1 MALENQV
8 SESEIKMKLFEILY
22 ERLKVMDFVYFPQE
36 KIIQCSKHSAEVLN
50 FSEIIKNVPESLVNN
65 LVYAFDREKVMQ
77 TYSAI
82 EHGKEIVSCEFRGI
96 NVVRRFYCEMRVIKK
111 DANGN
116 VIAAAG
122 ILQKIMD
129 GTEVR
134 TSDKVKRPAKKKDI
148 KLLVV
153 DDNKVNLLV
162 AGEVFKPY
170 CFNIDFAESGAQAL
184 DFCQKTQYDAIFM
197 DYMMPE
203 MDGKEAMDEIRKMPG
218 FEKIPVVA
226 LSANDDFSSNG
237 KNGYKNLGFDA
248 FIPKPLNA
256 ENLNKVLEE
265 ILPGNLSVKL
275 QKSLIIVRKNQKKD
289 ENTTEITAGNPEE
302 ETISDSVV
310 EVSEDVLRQVYKDGI
325 KKIKD
330 LPEYVAAGNL
340 DLYAIEVHALK
351 SVMAAIGKNKLSAL
365 AKLHEQKAKSGDLD
379 FVKNNIDDLLKD
391 YSAIISSL
399 GERFGLE
406 EEIEA
411 ELPAFTKDEFY
422 SKIKKLQKNLDD
434 YDLDELKKLC
444 REMQNHKCT
453 DLQRECLDFIY
464 DCADSYDYEG
474 TGQKIAELNALV
486 ENSEPKIPEKSL
498 LIIDLH
504 GGLISKAVYNYLKN
518 EIPVFYEANP
528 ESLQNE
534 KKDFTDLLIFISSQN
549 ENSDVFS
556 KFLENK
562 KEILE
567 KISFAGDQSAIENF
581 RKNYNLTQP
590 HKDFLRPVNAKS
602 VAEYFMGTSKNCNF

>member
-1 MALENQV
+1 MVFENQV
-8 SESEIKMKLFEILY
+8 SEAEIKMKLFEILY

-36 KIIQCSKHSAEVLN
+36 KIIQCSKHSAKILN
-50 FSEIIKNVPESLVNN
+50 FSEIIKNVPESLVSN
-65 LVYAFDREKVMQ
+65 LVYAPDREKVMQ
-77 TYSAI
+77 AYSAI
-82 EHGKEIVSCEFRGI
+82 AHGKEIVSCEFRGV

-111 DANGN
+111 NADGN

-134 TSDKVKRPAKKKDI
+134 TSDKVKKSTKKKNI

-170 CFNIDFAESGAQAL
+170 CFNIDYAESGAQAI

-203 MDGKEAMDEIRKMPG
+203 MDGKESTEEIRKMPG

-265 ILPGNLSVKL
+265 IFPGNLSVKL
-275 QKSLIIVRKNQKKD
+275 QKSLIIVRQNQKKD
-289 ENTTEITAGNPEE
+289 ENAKEITVSKIKE
-302 ETISDSVV
+302 ETIADSVI

-330 LPEYVAAGNL
+330 LPEYVATGNL
-340 DLYAIEVHALK
+340 ELYAIEVHALK

-379 FVKNNIDDLLKD
+379 FIKSNIDDLLKD
-391 YSAIISSL
+391 YSAIITSL
-399 GERFGLE
+399 GEKIGLE

-411 ELPAFTKDEFY
+411 GLPAFTKEEFY

-444 REMQNHKCT
+444 HEMQNHKCT

-464 DCADSYDYEG
+464 DCADSYDYDG
-474 TGQKIAELNALV
+474 TGKKIAELNFLV
-486 ENSEPKIPEKSL
+486 ESCEQKMPEKSL

-504 GGLISKAVYNYLKN
+504 SGLISNAVYNYLKN
-518 EIPVFYEANP
+518 KISVFYENNP
-528 ESLQNE
+528 DFLQKE
-534 KKDFTDLLIFISSQN
+534 KTKDFTDLLIFTSTEN
-549 ENSDVFS
+549 ENPTLFS
-556 KFLENK
+556 KLLENK
-562 KEILE
+562 KEISGR
-567 KISFAGDQSAIENF
+567 ISFVGDKSAIENF
-581 RKNYNLTQP
+581 LKNYNLTEP
-590 HKDFLRPVNAKS
+590 HKEFLRPVNAKS
-602 VAEYFMGTSKNCNF
+602 VAEYFIQEFSK

>member
-1 MALENQV
+1 MVFENQV
-8 SESEIKMKLFEILY
+8 SEAEIKMKLFEILY

-36 KIIQCSKHSAEVLN
+36 KIIQCSKHSAKILN
-50 FSEIIKNVPESLVNN
+50 FSEIIKNVPESLVSN
-65 LVYAFDREKVMQ
+65 LVYAPDREKVMQ
-77 TYSAI
+77 AYSAI
-82 EHGKEIVSCEFRGI
+82 AHGKEIVSCEFRGV

-111 DANGN
+111 NADGN

-134 TSDKVKRPAKKKDI
+134 TSDKVKKSTKKKNI

-170 CFNIDFAESGAQAL
+170 CFNIDYAESGAQAI

-203 MDGKEAMDEIRKMPG
+203 MDGKESTEEIRKMPG

-237 KNGYKNLGFDA
+237 KNGYKNLGFDP

-265 ILPGNLSVKL
+265 IFPGNLSVKL
-275 QKSLIIVRKNQKKD
+275 QKSLIIVRQNQKKD
-289 ENTTEITAGNPEE
+289 ENAKEITVSKIKE
-302 ETISDSVV
+302 ETIADSVI

-330 LPEYVAAGNL
+330 LPEYVATGNL
-340 DLYAIEVHALK
+340 ELYAIEVHALK

-379 FVKNNIDDLLKD
+379 FIKSNIDDLLKD
-391 YSAIISSL
+391 YSAIITSL
-399 GERFGLE
+399 GEKIGLE

-411 ELPAFTKDEFY
+411 GLPAFTKEEFY

-444 REMQNHKCT
+444 HEMQNHKCT

-464 DCADSYDYEG
+464 DCADSYDYDG
-474 TGQKIAELNALV
+474 TGKKIAELNFLV
-486 ENSEPKIPEKSL
+486 ESCEQKMPEKSL

-504 GGLISKAVYNYLKN
+504 SGLISNAVYNYLKN
-518 EIPVFYEANP
+518 KISVFYENNP
-528 ESLQNE
+528 DFLQKE
-534 KKDFTDLLIFISSQN
+534 KTKDFTDLLIFTSTEN
-549 ENSDVFS
+549 ENPTLFS
-556 KFLENK
+556 KLLENK
-562 KEILE
+562 KEISGR
-567 KISFAGDQSAIENF
+567 ISFVGDKSAIENF
-581 RKNYNLTQP
+581 LKNYNLTEP
-590 HKDFLRPVNAKS
+590 HKEFLRPVNAKS
-602 VAEYFMGTSKNCNF
+602 VAEYFIQEFSK